1 MSAAPTGGKAAG
13 HRGEH
18 GLLRSLITPWQ
29 NALIT
34 LALLFIAY
42 KVIPPLADW
51 LVLDAVWQATGAE
64 TCRVAEG
71 ACWAFIREKARFIL
85 FGYYP
90 YDQQWRPFSCVMLLV
105 GLLLVSANRRFWKP
119 RLAVIWAITI
129 TLVLAIMAGG
139 FAGLQSVATA
149 RWGGLPLTFLLAI
162 VGSAIAF
169 PFGILLALGR
179 TSDMPLIRWICTGYI
194 EFVRGV
200 PLITVLFMASVMLP
214 LFMPRGIEIDAVI
227 RAQVGIILF
236 IAAYF
241 AEVIRGGLQ
250 AIPKGQFEAAHA
262 LGLPYWSGIRL
273 IVLPQ
278 VLRISV
284 PPLTNTFIGLIKD
297 SSLVAIIGLVDLL
310 GASRQS
316 LSDPNW
322 LGFYREAYVFAALIY
337 FVMCFSVSRYARHV
351 ETSLSARLSH

>member
-1 MSAAPTGGKAAG
+1 MFSTWP
-13 HRGEH
+13 
-18 GLLRSLITPWQ
+18 

-34 LALLFIAY
+34 AILLFTAY
-42 KVIPPLADW
+42 KAISPLLEW
-51 LVLDAVWQATGAE
+51 LVFDAVWQAPTAE
-64 TCRVAEG
+64 LCRTAEG
-71 ACWAFIREKARFIL
+71 ACWAFVREKARFIL
-85 FGYYP
+85 FGYYL
-90 YDQQWRPFSCVMLLV
+90 YDEQWRPFLAVALMVALLV
-105 GLLLVSANRRFWKP
+105 ASTNRRFWRP
-119 RLAVIWAITI
+119 RLAAIWTVAIVAI
-129 TLVLAIMAGG
+129 LAVMAGG
-139 FAGLQSVATA
+139 FAGLTPVPTA
-149 RWGGLPLTFLLAI
+149 RWGGLPLTLMLAL
-162 VGSAIAF
+162 VGSALAF
-169 PFGILLALGR
+169 PFGIILALGR
-179 TSDMPLIRWICTGYI
+179 TSDMPLIRWTCIGYI

-214 LFMPRGIEIDAVI
+214 LFMPHGLEINAVI

-250 AIPKGQFEAAHA
+250 SIPKGQIEAAHA
-262 LGLPYWSGIRL
+262 LGLGYWAGMRL
-273 IVLPQ
+273 IILPQ
-278 VLRISV
+278 VLRVSV

-337 FVMCFSVSRYARHV
+337 FAMCFSVSRYARRV
-351 ETSLSARLSH
+351 ETALAAQLSH

>member
-1 MSAAPTGGKAAG
+1 MSAAPAGNRGSRRGGK
-13 HRGEH
+13 H
-18 GLLRSLITPWQ
+18 GLLRSLVSPWQ

-34 LALLFIAY
+34 LALLFVAY
-42 KVIPPLADW
+42 KAIPPLGDW
-51 LVLDAVWQATGAE
+51 LVLDAVWQGTTAE
-64 TCRVAEG
+64 ACRAAEG
-71 ACWAFIREKARFIL
+71 ACWAFIREKTRFIL

-90 YDQQWRPFSCVMLLV
+90 YDEQWRPFSCVMLLV
-105 GLLLVSANRRFWKP
+105 CLLLLSANRDFWKP
-119 RLAVIWAITI
+119 WLAVLWAATI
-129 TLVLAIMAGG
+129 LVVLAIMAGG
-139 FAGLQSVATA
+139 FAGLQPVPTA
-149 RWGGLPLTFLLAI
+149 RWGGLPLTLLLAI
-162 VGSAIAF
+162 VGSAVAF

-214 LFMPRGIEIDAVI
+214 LFMPRGVEIDAVI
-227 RAQVGIILF
+227 RAQAGIILF

-250 AIPKGQFEAAHA
+250 AVPKGQFEAAHA
-262 LGLPYWSGIRL
+262 LGLSYWSGMRL
-273 IVLPQ
+273 VVLPQ

-316 LSDPNW
+316 LSDPDW

-351 ETSLSARLSH
+351 EASLSARLSH